1 MILRS
6 RAVRRGGLA
15 VVAELPADPPFASVS
30 VQPHVGWT
38 AELARETPPEPVEV
52 GEFTLDEIVTAV
64 TWTAD
69 NGVRIG
75 LGEFDE
81 FAISVGPLP
90 AAGDYALPAE
100 QTYDDGEVV
109 MWADGP
115 DDELPAP
122 VLTVVDAAGQGADDA
137 EAGDGGSDGANGT
150 DGSLDGNGTDDPL
163 ARGLAVGGLAVG
175 AVGLG
180 IGAVSLRRSRG

>member
-1 MILRS
+1 MSVELLSILVTSNIIGEAS
-6 RAVRRGGLA
+6 RLGFGSAIA
-15 VVAELPADPPFASVS
+15 VVL
-30 VQPHVGWT
+30 
-38 AELARETPPEPVEV
+38 
-52 GEFTLDEIVTAV
+52 
-64 TWTAD
+64 
-69 NGVRIG
+69 
-75 LGEFDE
+75 

-163 ARGLAVGGLAVG
+163 ARGLAVGALAVG

-180 IGAVSLRRSRG
+180 IGAVSLRRSRV